1 MTTITVYDLSESS
14 PGPCATF
21 WDVTPEYAAAYCYA
35 EATGRL
41 SQLFSLS
48 YDGDTRYKSKFPLCY
63 GKRTVSC
70 GDYAAPLN
78 QEVTQ

>member
-1 MTTITVYDLSESS
+1 MMTTLNVYDLSKATPE
-14 PGPCATF
+14 PCATF
-21 WDVTPEYAAAYCYA
+21 GNVIPEYAVAYCYA
-35 EATGRL
+35 ESTGRL

-63 GKRTVSC
+63 GKRSVSC

-78 QEVTQ
+78 QEH

>member
-1 MTTITVYDLSESS
+1 MITITVYDMSESTH
-14 PGPCATF
+14 GPCATF
-21 WDVTPEYAAAYCYA
+21 WDVTPEYAAVYCYA

-48 YDGDTRYKSKFPLCY
+48 YDGNTSYKSKFPLCY
-63 GKRTVSC
+63 GKNTVSC

-78 QEVTQ
+78 LETTQ

>member
-1 MTTITVYDLSESS
+1 MATITVYNLSESS

-21 WDVTPEYAAAYCYA
+21 WNVTPEYAAAYCYA

-48 YDGDTRYKSKFPLCY
+48 HDGDTRYKAKFPLCY
-63 GKRTVSC
+63 GKTTVSC
-70 GDYAAPLN
+70 GDYAAPLH
-78 QEVTQ
+78 QEDTV